1 MASWTWMYWPLLA
14 AILFAVEE
22 AAVPVTPNM
31 KTFSHAIKNSFLMN
45 NSENVVFEHNSG
57 PGVVTEQWFAGR
69 GCMDEDT
76 VMKIYIDGETTPSL
90 DFNLYLAHGIGKPHA
105 VPVCL
110 FITSLCNMHVSGLL
124 FRCLSMSKISEN
136 VGVSAFDSLHK

>member
-1 MASWTWMYWPLLA
+1 MPSSTWMCWPLLA
-14 AILFAVEE
+14 AILFSVEE

-31 KTFSHAIKNSFLMN
+31 RTFSHAIKGGNLMN
-45 NSENVVFEHNSG
+45 NSENIVFEHNPG
-57 PGVVTEQWFAGR
+57 PGIVTEQWFAGH

-105 VPVCL
+105 VHVPVCL
-110 FITSLCNMHVSGLL
+110 FITSLCNTSTSGLL
-124 FRCLSMSKISEN
+124 FRRLKIL
-136 VGVSAFDSLHK
+136 AFCI